1 MIANYL
7 RIALRQLVKYRSSVS
22 INIFGL
28 AFGLACCMMCYVHL
42 RYQYSFDAF
51 HQHKERLFRIVTG
64 DPATSQS
71 WVKVSAPIPPK
82 LKDELPE
89 IEAFCRF
96 NSVTWN
102 EKVAIESNG
111 QIFLEP
117 SFMMADP
124 VFFTLFSY
132 PLVKGDPAKA
142 LAGLN
147 DIVIAESVAKK
158 LFGDVDP
165 LGKIITLKDSKLD
178 FQVSAVMA
186 DLPSNTHIRADYL
199 ISFENLERIF
209 GQGRAQAWREFNYF
223 SYVKLAEG
231 ASVEETQKK
240 IQAIAVSIPDQEDLS
255 FGELR
260 LQPITAIHFQHSRGN
275 MKPSY
280 DLKYIYIFLALA
292 ISVLVITIMNY
303 FNLATMLS
311 LRRFREIGVRK
322 TIGATAKQISLQMV
336 SENIGVTMVSLV
348 IGVLLLEILK
358 PVAGAILGYSFRIPY
373 GDPLFTGLFF
383 LIAILLGIFSGSYL
397 SWFVA
402 RFKPGSI
409 LKGSASGARPGGVQH
424 ILIFVQFALSLGLI
438 TSSFVI
444 SRQMQFINDKD
455 LGFDQDHV
463 ITISISRD
471 IPLEK
476 ITSLK
481 EELRKLPEVSAVA
494 GSDFTPGRANWHQTV
509 WWEGQTEDQ
518 SMFIMAVD
526 QDFIQAMDI
535 GIVEG
540 NAANLISEN
549 KVSYAINQAA
559 ADAIGW
565 ETSVGK
571 MISPFGQEARQP
583 VAVVVKDFNFSSLHN
598 AIEPLVLAIY
608 KQRPFS
614 KLSVRLVPGRITDQ
628 ISSVRET
635 YAGIAGE
642 VPFEFT
648 FMDES
653 IQQLYNA
660 EQQMNAI
667 VLLLTVVAVAFA
679 LLGIYALISF
689 SIENRTKEI
698 AIRKVLGVSAASL
711 LSLFSRVYMKI
722 ALASTLVAV
731 PVCWV
736 ILNRWLEQ
744 FTYKIDLNPMWFA
757 MALVVVMISIATIAV
772 AKYVSI
778 SQVNPARSLKH
789 E

>member
-1 MIANYL
+1 MISNYL
-7 RIALRQLVKYRSSVS
+7 RIALRQLLKYRSSVS

-42 RYQYSFDAF
+42 RYQYSFDTF
-51 HQHKERLFRIVTG
+51 HENKDRLFRIVTG

-82 LKDELPE
+82 LKDEVPE
-89 IEAFCRF
+89 IESYCRF
-96 NSVTWN
+96 NSVTFN

-111 QIFLEP
+111 QVFLEP

-124 VFFTLFSY
+124 TFFEMFSY
-132 PLVKGDPAKA
+132 KLLKGERSKA
-142 LAGLN
+142 LQGLN
-147 DIVIAESVAKK
+147 NIVITESIARK
-158 LFGDVDP
+158 LYGDADP
-165 LGKIITLKDSKLD
+165 VGKVITLKDSKLD
-178 FQVSAVMA
+178 FQVTGIMA
-186 DLPSNTHIRADYL
+186 DFPSNTHLRADYL
-199 ISFENLERIF
+199 VSYGNLERIF
-209 GQGRAQAWREFNYF
+209 GEGRSQAWGEFNYF
-223 SYVKLAEG
+223 AYVQLVPGSSAE
-231 ASVEETQKK
+231 AAERKM
-240 IQAIAVSIPDQEDLS
+240 QAIAVSIPDQEDLT

-260 LQPITAIHFQHSRGN
+260 LQPLTDIHFQHSRGN

-280 DLKYIYIFLALA
+280 DQKYIYIFIALA
-292 ISVLVITIMNY
+292 ISVLVITVMNY

-322 TIGATAKQISLQMV
+322 TIGATAKQISSQFV
-336 SENIGVTMVSLV
+336 SENVGVTVISLI
-348 IGVLLLEILK
+348 IGLLLLEILK
-358 PVAGAILGYSFRIPY
+358 PVAGAVLGYDFRIPY
-373 GDPLFTGLFF
+373 GDPLFILLFL
-383 LIAILLGIFSGSYL
+383 LITVFLGIFSGSYL

-409 LKGSASGARPGGVQH
+409 LKGSSSGTRASGVQH

-444 SRQMQFINDKD
+444 SRQMQFISDMD
-455 LGFDQDHV
+455 LGFDRDHV
-463 ITISISRD
+463 MTISISRD
-471 IPLEK
+471 IPPTK
-476 ITSLK
+476 IASLK
-481 EELRKLPEVSAVA
+481 EELKKLPEVSAVG
-494 GSDFTPGRANWHQTV
+494 GSDFTPGRANWHQSV

-526 QDFIQAMDI
+526 QDFIPAMSI
-535 GIVEG
+535 EIVEG
-540 NAANLISEN
+540 STDNLKSESR
-549 KVSYAINQAA
+549 VTYAINQAA

-565 ETSVGK
+565 QNSVGK

-583 VAVVVKDFNFSSLHN
+583 VAVVVKDFNYSSLHN
-598 AIEPLVLAIY
+598 AVEPLVLAIY
-608 KQRPFS
+608 KERAFS
-614 KLSVRLVPGRITDQ
+614 KLSVKLNAGSIANQVDK
-628 ISSVRET
+628 VKEV
-635 YAGIAGE
+635 YAGIVPG

-648 FMDES
+648 FMDEN
-653 IQQLYNA
+653 IAQLYNA

-698 AIRKVLGVSAASL
+698 AIRKVLGVSATSL
-711 LSLFSRVYMKI
+711 LTLFSRVYLKI
-722 ALASTLVAV
+722 AVASTVLAV

-736 ILNRWLEQ
+736 ILNRWLQQ
-744 FTYKIDLNPMWFA
+744 FTYKIDLNPVWFA
-757 MALVVVMISIATIAV
+757 LALLVVVLSITAIAV
-772 AKYVSI
+772 AKYLSI